1 MENNVKTIAVLT
13 SGGDAPGMNS
23 AIRAVVRAGLH
34 HKKKVIGVMNGYQ
47 GLLEKDFKEMQYR
60 DVSGIMNRGGTVI
73 KTARSK
79 EFETKEG
86 VQKAIDNMREAGI
99 DALVVIGGD
108 GSFRGAR
115 DLANSGFP
123 VMGIPGTI
131 DNDIGCSDYTIGF
144 DTALNTAVD
153 AIDKIRD
160 TGASHERCSVVEVM
174 GRHAGYLA
182 VHTAVAT
189 GAEIALVP
197 EISFEMKDIIN
208 RIREDATKGKSH
220 FIIVVAEGVGGC
232 DFIAK
237 TVQRETGIESRD
249 SYLGYIQRGGRPS
262 QRDRVMASRM
272 GLYAVEKLINGE
284 INQVIIYRNAKVQSI
299 DIGEALSMKKDFN
312 YELHRISD
320 LLAN

>member
-1 MENNVKTIAVLT
+1 MEKNIKTIAVLT

-34 HKKKVIGVMNGYQ
+34 YKKKVIGIMNGYE
-47 GLLEKDFKEMQYR
+47 GLLEKDFKELQYR

-86 VQKAIDNMREAGI
+86 VQKGIDNMREAGI

-115 DLANSGFP
+115 DLAELGFP
-123 VMGIPGTI
+123 VIGIPGTI
-131 DNDIGCSDYTIGF
+131 DNDIGCSEYTIGF
-144 DTALNTAVD
+144 DTALNTAVE

-160 TGASHERCSVVEVM
+160 TGASHDRCSVVEVM

-189 GAEIALVP
+189 GAEVALVP
-197 EISFEMKDIIN
+197 EISFEMKDIVSKM
-208 RIREDATKGKSH
+208 RSDKEKGKSH

-237 TVQRETGIESRD
+237 TIERETGVESRD

-262 QRDRVMASRM
+262 QRDRVMASKM
-272 GLYAVEKLINGE
+272 GLYAVERIVNGE
-284 INQVIIYRNAKVQSI
+284 YNKVVAYRNAKMEAI
-299 DIGEALSMKKDFN
+299 DIDEALKMKKDFN